1 MDFVVVQ
8 ALTGLASASSL
19 FLISAGL
26 TLIFGVTRVV
36 NFAHGSLYMLGAYA
50 AYSFTGWTMPVLGG
64 VLGFWSGIVL
74 AVLAVGL
81 FGALLEI
88 LLLRR
93 IYDSPELFQLL
104 ATFGVVL
111 VVADATLAVWGPE
124 DRLGPRAPGLDGAV
138 RIGPYGLPEWDL
150 ALIVIGPAVL
160 LGLWLALRRTRWG
173 VLVRAATADREMT
186 GALGV
191 DEAKLFT
198 SVFCLG
204 AMLAGLG
211 GALQL
216 PREPANLGMDLGI
229 IAEVFVVTVV
239 GGMGNVLGAFLAAVL
254 IGQLHAFG
262 ILVFPNITIVLVF
275 LFMAAVLIVRP
286 WGLLGRPERLATQ
299 PVLDLAEPI
308 RPLGTVGRLAFAG
321 VALALAA
328 APAVFDAYLLGVLTE
343 VLIFALFASSLH
355 LLTGI
360 GGMISFGHAAYF
372 GLGAYG
378 AALAVKY
385 LDAPMVLALPTGIAL
400 ALAGAALFG
409 LFCVRLAGVYLAM
422 LTLAFA
428 QICFAVA
435 FQWYDVTGGDNGLL
449 GIWPPGWASGAAAF
463 YWLVLILAG
472 AGMAA
477 IRHAVHAPFGFGLRA
492 GRDSHLR
499 AEASGIDVRYLRWMA
514 FALAGA
520 AAGLAGGLHAFF
532 KGSVFPDSLGIS
544 ISVDGLVMMLLGG
557 IESLSGPLVGAA
569 LYKTLQIFMTSWTD
583 YWRAI
588 LGLVII
594 ALVVLFPQGVAG
606 TLRRL
611 PVLRPRT
618 A

>member
-64 VLGFWSGIVL
+64 VVGFWAGIGL

-81 FGALLEI
+81 LGALLEI

-93 IYDSPELFQLL
+93 IYRSPELFQLL

-111 VVADATLAVWGPE
+111 VVADATLAIWGPE
-124 DRLGPRAPGLDGAV
+124 DRLGPRAPGLKGAV
-138 RIGPYGLPEWDL
+138 RIGRYGLPEWDI
-150 ALIVIGPAVL
+150 ALIAIGPAVL
-160 LGLWLALRRTRWG
+160 IGLWLALRRTRWG

-191 DEAKLFT
+191 DQAKLFT

-262 ILVFPNITIVLVF
+262 ILLFPNVTIVLVF

-286 WGLLGRPERLATQ
+286 WGLLGRPERLVTHPA
-299 PVLDLAEPI
+299 LDLPEPI
-308 RPLGTVGRLAFAG
+308 RPLGAAGRAA
-321 VALALAA
+321 VIAAALGLAA
-328 APAVFDAYLLGVLTE
+328 APAVLDAYALAVLTE

-355 LLTGI
+355 LLTGV

-378 AALAVKY
+378 AALAVK
-385 LDAPMVLALPTGIAL
+385 LLQAPMALAIPTGLVL

-409 LFCVRLAGVYLAM
+409 LFCIRLAGGYMAT
-422 LTLAFA
+422 LTLPFA

-435 FQWYDVTGGDNGLL
+435 FLWYDVPGGDKRLL
-449 GIWPPGWASGAAAF
+449 GIWPPARASGPA
-463 YWLVLILAG
+463 
-472 AGMAA
+472 
-477 IRHAVHAPFGFGLRA
+477 
-492 GRDSHLR
+492 SHDWR
-499 AEASGIDVRYLRWMA
+499 
-514 FALAGA
+514 
-520 AAGLAGGLHAFF
+520 
-532 KGSVFPDSLGIS
+532 VF
-544 ISVDGLVMMLLGG
+544 
-557 IESLSGPLVGAA
+557 
-569 LYKTLQIFMTSWTD
+569 
-583 YWRAI
+583 
-588 LGLVII
+588 
-594 ALVVLFPQGVAG
+594 
-606 TLRRL
+606 
-611 PVLRPRT
+611 
-618 A
+618 

>member
-64 VLGFWSGIVL
+64 VVGFWAGIGL

-81 FGALLEI
+81 LGALLEI

-93 IYDSPELFQLL
+93 IYRSPELFQLL

-111 VVADATLAVWGPE
+111 VVADATLAIWGPE
-124 DRLGPRAPGLDGAV
+124 DRLGPRAPGLKGAV
-138 RIGPYGLPEWDL
+138 RIGRYGLPEWDI
-150 ALIVIGPAVL
+150 ALIAIGPAVL
-160 LGLWLALRRTRWG
+160 IGLWLALRRTRWG

-191 DEAKLFT
+191 DQAKLFT

-262 ILVFPNITIVLVF
+262 ILLFPNVTIVLVF

-286 WGLLGRPERLATQ
+286 WGLLGRPERLVTHPA
-299 PVLDLAEPI
+299 LDLPEPI
-308 RPLGTVGRLAFAG
+308 RPLGAAGRAAVIAATLG
-321 VALALAA
+321 LTA
-328 APAVFDAYLLGVLTE
+328 APAVLDAYALAVLTE

-355 LLTGI
+355 LLTGV

-378 AALAVKY
+378 AALAVK
-385 LDAPMVLALPTGIAL
+385 LLQAPMALAIPTGLVL

-409 LFCVRLAGVYLAM
+409 LFCIRLAGVYLAM

-449 GIWPPGWASGAAAF
+449 GIWPPAWASGPASL
-463 YWLVLILAG
+463 YWLVLALTG
-472 AGMAA
+472 AGIAA
-477 IRHAVHAPFGFGLRA
+477 IRHVVHAPFGFGLRA
-492 GRDSHLR
+492 ARDSVLR
-499 AEASGIDVRYLRWMA
+499 AEASGVDVRFLRWLA
-514 FALAGA
+514 FTFAGT
-520 AAGLAGGLHAFF
+520 AAGLAGALHAFF
-532 KGSVFPDSLGIS
+532 KGSVFPDTLGIS
-544 ISVDGLVMMLLGG
+544 VSVDGLVMMLLGG

-569 LYKTLQIFMTSWTD
+569 LYKTLQIFMISWTD
-583 YWRAI
+583 YWRAV
-588 LGLVII
+588 LGLIII
-594 ALVVLFPQGVAG
+594 ALVVLFPHGVVG
-606 TLRRL
+606 SIRRL
-611 PVLRPRT
+611 PNILGRT